1 MIESYNLGPFRAFH
15 FLESSGIA
23 WPKVPVVQ
31 RLCSSLALE
40 LEGLDRV
47 SREDLADLDQAVKQF
62 VADEAELN

>member
-1 MIESYNLGPFRAFH
+1 MSH
-15 FLESSGIA
+15 CS